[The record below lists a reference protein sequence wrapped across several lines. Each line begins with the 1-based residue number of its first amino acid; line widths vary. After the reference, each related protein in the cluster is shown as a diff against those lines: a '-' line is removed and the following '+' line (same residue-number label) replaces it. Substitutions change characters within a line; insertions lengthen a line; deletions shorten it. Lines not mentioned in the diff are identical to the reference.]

1 VTCKILLPVDGSEGS
16 VRAARH
22 VASIAAMVK
31 DLQVHLLNVQAPG
44 DDWMVRRMLKPEE
57 LAAMEKEWGE
67 SAMTPAREI
76 LQNAGVKCNERVVQ
90 GDVPKTIAQLAS
102 ELGCNQIVM
111 GTRGQS
117 SLGGLLMGSVA
128 TKVLHLAQVPVTLV
142 K

>member
-1 VTCKILLPVDGSEGS
+1 MPCRILLPVDGSDGS

-31 DLQVHLLNVQAPG
+31 DLEVLLLNVQAPG
-44 DDWMVRRMLKPEE
+44 DDWMVRRMIKPEE

-67 SAMTPAREI
+67 VAMVPAREI
-76 LQNAGVKCNERVVQ
+76 LQAAGVKCTEHVVQ
-90 GDVPKTIAQLAS
+90 GEVSKMIARLAS
-102 ELGCNQIVM
+102 ELGCDQIVM
-111 GTRGQS
+111 GARGQS

-128 TKVLHLAQVPVTLV
+128 TKVLQLADVPVTLV

>member
-1 VTCKILLPVDGSEGS
+1 MPFKILLPVDGSEGS
-16 VRAARH
+16 AAAAGY
-22 VASIAAMVK
+22 VASLVGVVK
-31 DLQVHLLNVQAPG
+31 DMEVYLLSVQAPG
-44 DDWMVRRMLKPEE
+44 NDWMVRRMLKPEE

-76 LQNAGVKCNERVVQ
+76 LQTAGVKCTERVVQ
-90 GDVPKTIAQLAS
+90 GDVPRTIAQLAS

-128 TKVLHLAQVPVTLV
+128 TKVLHLAGVPVTLV